1 MSDNLNLPDSCGSW
15 SHTKSG
21 LCYLNYFRYPEFR
34 SGVERY
40 TLVLVLVPV
49 LVLAGC
55 AGGLGAETGPSDST
69 TVSPDQVPGVTN
81 GTLSNASALVEANR
95 NAVTTHGA
103 VLQLNQSSA
112 QGTIDARL
120 VVGANLST
128 FTISSTGSLSNG
140 QFTTVD
146 QWSNETTRFVRTS
159 SDEETNYR
167 VLGGHDNRLTILSS
181 FSRLLSAGEFQ
192 VTNETSG
199 DGNVVLTADSVSA
212 ASSSTGDFESFEG
225 RLVVTESGQIQN
237 LSVTVTQDDE
247 TVTYSYE
254 LRQTGVDS
262 VPKPGWIDDVPP
274 SASLQAELSVDVEN
288 GSYLT
293 LEHTRGDV
301 VPSGT
306 TVRVESN
313 GTTDTVSLDS
323 SLSAGDTRY
332 VYFAASSQELRV
344 TADQPETSAVSPVTS
359 PVSVRIVTEGGAVLH
374 SGGMAWES
382 ANTSEYGSGSSSGSM
397 ETESTTGTA
406 AASSSA

>member
-1 MSDNLNLPDSCGSW
+1 MGAG
-15 SHTKSG
+15 HTKSG
-21 LCYLNYFRYPEFR
+21 LCYRTRFPYPGCR

-40 TLVLVLVPV
+40 TLVLILVPV

-69 TVSPDQVPGVTN
+69 NVSPDQVPGVTN

-332 VYFAASSQELRV
+332 IYFDASSQQLRV
-344 TADQPETSAVSPVTS
+344 TADRPETSTVSPVTS

-382 ANTSEYGSGSSSGSM
+382 ASTSENGSGSSSGSM
-397 ETESTTGTA
+397 ETESANGTA
-406 AASSSA
+406 VASSSP